1 MRADFV
7 RARAA
12 LDAAAAVRPGAP
24 TGGKSMTPVQEI
36 VCAGPAA
43 TKAVGAAIAK
53 TLLPGDVL
61 LLDGDLG
68 AGKTT
73 FTQGL
78 ARAMGVR
85 DPVTSPTFTLV
96 RSYPTSFGVEL
107 LHVDVYRLDGLAD
120 IVSLGLPE
128 MLENGAVAAIEWGGR
143 AAPALGPDHL
153 DLRLTL
159 TETEGERLVVLSP
172 SGSRWQAR
180 WPDLMTAVEGL
191 GPSRSSGLR

>member
-1 MRADFV
+1 
-7 RARAA
+7 
-12 LDAAAAVRPGAP
+12 
-24 TGGKSMTPVQEI
+24 MTPVQEI

-96 RSYPTSFGVEL
+96 RSYPTALGVDL
-107 LHVDVYRLDGLAD
+107 LHDDVYRLAGLAD